1 MDKKLYKYLSQ
12 VQALDD
18 DPCIIDPA
26 PEVRTEDDLSRVLDS
41 IFSVDPDSGLP
52 MTDVS
57 YYLSR
62 NANPTVREWL
72 INNLMKPRAASRVQT
87 EGVDDDMLVE
97 FSRIPGETNEQYSQ
111 RIYNLGVE
119 AKKYYDSHK
128 DDLNQ

>member
-1 MDKKLYKYLSQ
+1 MDKKLYNCLSQ

-18 DPCIIDPA
+18 NPCIIEPVC
-26 PEVRTEDDLSRVLDS
+26 EIRTEDDLSRVLDS
-41 IFSVDPDSGLP
+41 IFSVDPESGLP

-97 FSRIPGETNEQYSQ
+97 FSRIPGETYEQYSE
-111 RIYNLGVE
+111 RIYNLGLE
-119 AKKYYDSHK
+119 AKKFAEAHK
-128 DDLNQ
+128 DDLMD

>member
-18 DPCIIDPA
+18 DPCIIDPV

-52 MTDVS
+52 STDIS

-62 NANPTVREWL
+62 NSNPTVREWL

-97 FSRIPGETNEQYSQ
+97 FSRMPGETNEQYSE

-119 AKKYYDSHK
+119 AKKFYDAHK
-128 DDLNQ
+128 DEVN